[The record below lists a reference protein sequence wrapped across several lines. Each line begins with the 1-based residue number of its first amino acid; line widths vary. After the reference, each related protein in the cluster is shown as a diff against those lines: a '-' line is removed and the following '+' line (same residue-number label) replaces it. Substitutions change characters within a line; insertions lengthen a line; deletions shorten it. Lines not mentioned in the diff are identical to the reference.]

1 MTGINEVVT
10 KVGKH
15 VFSEAAKGLARG
27 LGLERG
33 QERFSTKVEKFMERG
48 VGKLLGDIPG
58 VGLAFDIYFMEQD
71 IEQLADLDLSD
82 PADVKLLPLRIVDL
96 GLDVGTTVL
105 SLIGTFCPEA
115 EVITEPAVIILSIIR
130 MAIDDFY
137 IDIMAEMQKVNWNSP
152 WAGLEF
158 LGALVKGI
166 LDGAADFFTGGLRR
180 QMENYRKQ
188 VEFDKELVKSLTNPD
203 SYYQIVGEKEG
214 TGQTINFTKGMLS
227 SFGGYINFRL
237 LDNNRALLE
246 IGDVSGSNNETIR
259 KTFKVSSDM
268 KDIVLGLGESRAFT
282 YKHKTANLW
291 FVIPIKSYDVIC
303 GAQTHEKSV
312 YGTYYGNSDN
322 NTFYA
327 VQKPKPTTKKL
338 GTDDNEECNFGKL
351 NLKFVTGNYHYNL
364 YGRGGSDTF
373 YLGPEMSIVTGGGG
387 SDVYII
393 QSDGGKTI
401 IDNFAEDSKH
411 DIIVINVNYSSIKCH
426 QTRNGLDV
434 TYSMSHHIR
443 IKNWFIPGDVTYCRH
458 VAFRSKDGVIFSP
471 KNVARDQT
479 GFAVQCVAVALDLTA
494 ADTPQTIS
502 LTKSQFSNVKQVSGS
517 NYTDNI
523 AGNDFNNV
531 LDGGRG
537 SDRLSG
543 GKD

>member
-10 KVGKH
+10 KVSKH

-33 QERFSTKVEKFMERG
+33 LERFSTKVEKFMERG

-82 PADVKLLPLRIVDL
+82 PADVKLLPLRIIDL

-188 VEFDKELVKSLTNPD
+188 VEFDKELVKSLTNSD

-268 KDIVLGLGESRAFT
+268 KDIVLGLGKSRAFT
-282 YKHKTANLW
+282 YKHETANLW
-291 FVIPIKSYDVIC
+291 SVIPIKSYDVIC

-338 GTDDNEECNFGKL
+338 GTDNNEECKFGNL

-387 SDVYII
+387 SDV
-393 QSDGGKTI
+393 
-401 IDNFAEDSKH
+401 
-411 DIIVINVNYSSIKCH
+411 
-426 QTRNGLDV
+426 
-434 TYSMSHHIR
+434 
-443 IKNWFIPGDVTYCRH
+443 
-458 VAFRSKDGVIFSP
+458 
-471 KNVARDQT
+471 
-479 GFAVQCVAVALDLTA
+479 
-494 ADTPQTIS
+494 
-502 LTKSQFSNVKQVSGS
+502 
-517 NYTDNI
+517 
-523 AGNDFNNV
+523 
-531 LDGGRG
+531 
-537 SDRLSG
+537 
-543 GKD
+543 